1 MQRFTPVDQSAV
13 DQKVVDQFAVDQS
26 TPHLIFTLQLNVIGI

>member
-26 TPHLIFTLQLNVIGI
+26 TPHLIFTLQLNVIAI